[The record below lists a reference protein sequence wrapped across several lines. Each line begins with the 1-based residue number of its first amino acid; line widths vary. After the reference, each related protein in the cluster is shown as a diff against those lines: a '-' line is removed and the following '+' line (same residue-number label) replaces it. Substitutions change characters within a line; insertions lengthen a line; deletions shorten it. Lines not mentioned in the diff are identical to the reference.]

1 MPGFIILIICSN
13 ESFCLSVTEVH
24 GSSKNFNWDS
34 DFHSKLEFCGIP
46 TYDELSIYVSEI
58 DLINEPFSIA
68 YPLVSDTV
76 SEQAYETLKRILNGA
91 TCILAYLQAYK
102 PEKALDFPIR
112 SFLLFK

>member
-13 ESFCLSVTEVH
+13 ESFCLSVTDVH

-58 DLINEPFSIA
+58 DLIHEPFSIA

-76 SEQAYETLKRILNGA
+76 SEQAYETLNSHVTKRTHPDVTAWHWSAKIYFITYYA
-91 TCILAYLQAYK
+91 
-102 PEKALDFPIR
+102 
-112 SFLLFK
+112 